1 MTCAIPTVL
10 RNNIDSIITI
20 VLEYILKWK
29 LKLRLKSHLKEEYS
43 HGKRN
48 ETS

>member
-1 MTCAIPTVL
+1 MTCAIPMVL
-10 RNNIDSIITI
+10 LNDIDSIITI

-29 LKLRLKSHLKEEYS
+29 LKLRLKLHLKEEHG